1 MKKRDI
7 IVYLFKDIFASFRG
21 MKIEMVTS
29 LVLHVVVLALLLL
42 AGEYESS
49 SPQKTIKTTAISVVA
64 APLQRGTLERTAKGK
79 NAKTT
84 TRTSNTKKISKSQ
97 KKKNAPKKT
106 SKVPDPKKK
115 EPTKMKEPEKEE
127 EIKKEDPKKETPKKE
142 TKKKDLE
149 KKPSREELLRQLQSP
164 NAHQNGVEGGTGEK
178 NRSPDGSD
186 NPPDGPAG
194 IGKVDPILAKYIQD
208 CHDAIFPNW
217 AANTALIKQNPELR
231 VTIKVIVAEDGTMS
245 NPEIITTS
253 ENRSFDRSATMA
265 MFKTQKLP
273 PPPPQ
278 YRQNAKAGVF
288 IALAAKDKL

>member
-1 MKKRDI
+1 M
-7 IVYLFKDIFASFRG
+7 IVYLFEDAFASFRG
-21 MKIEMVTS
+21 MKLEMVAS
-29 LVLHVVVLALLLL
+29 IVLHMIILAFLLL

-49 SPQKTIKTTAISVVA
+49 TPSKPLKTTTISVVA
-64 APLQRGTLERTAKGK
+64 APLQRGALERTAKGK

-84 TRTSNTKKISKSQ
+84 TQTSNTKEISKSQ
-97 KKKNAPKKT
+97 KKKKKSTPKKA
-106 SKVPDPKKK
+106 SKVPNPKKK
-115 EPTKMKEPEKEE
+115 EEPNKEPEKKEE
-127 EIKKEDPKKETPKKE
+127 PKKEPEKKEEPKKEIKKKES
-142 TKKKDLE
+142 E

-164 NAHQNGVEGGTGEK
+164 NAHQNGVEGGTGER

-186 NPPDGPAG
+186 KPPDGPAG

-217 AANTALIKQNPELR
+217 TANAALIKQNPELR

-245 NPEIITTS
+245 NPEIYATS

-273 PPPPQ
+273 PPPPK

-288 IALAAKDKL
+288 ITLAAKDHL